1 MPGSERDT
9 LRALLRRV
17 DEVRGLSDRTEPSAN
32 VGVDDTETLVR
43 TLGEL
48 VEELERSHRRLIETN
63 VQLVSLR
70 EVASSLTNTV
80 DVAETTRTVTRYLQ
94 RAFGFD
100 QVCLLLIDRDRGV
113 LTGAWTNG
121 RAGAGAGTFSLE
133 VPMVGER
140 GSLARAVWLNRT
152 LLHQDCRRHPPALL
166 SEVHPLHDTFSAV
179 GSMACVPLQRSQAV
193 HAHEQSAVCG
203 THCMIGDAAMLTPPP
218 GIAAEGWAAEREE
231 GQRRCMHCEL
241 LPSLGVIAAAR
252 SKDAP
257 PLTAADVTLLESIAL
272 SVAPMVENARLFQE
286 LRRNQRFLENVLDS
300 MASSLVAVNLS
311 GEVLSFNQAAED
323 LLGWPEA
330 DALGLAIG
338 EVFGSEGEA
347 LINDTLARGH
357 EVVRQETL
365 LRSREGAAL
374 PVRLTTSLLRDDSG
388 RVYGAIAT
396 FLDLTPIKRAEEHAR
411 QMDRLAA
418 LGRFTSSVAHEIR
431 NPLTGI
437 GMGVQHLAK
446 AFRDDAA
453 QRKNLDFVL
462 SEIKRLD
469 RIVQELFDVT
479 HPRRLDL
486 RPRPIDETVRRAF
499 QSMEPMLADR
509 GIETTLELPAN
520 LPPVAHD
527 ADQMQ
532 QVLINLIKNAAEASE
547 RGGRIVVDT
556 AMAPAQ
562 RPDSSGP
569 AVVVRVTDQ
578 GCGIDAD
585 TQKTLFEPFF
595 TTKAGGTGLGLYITH
610 DIVKRHGGGLTVSSL
625 PGQGATFTVE
635 LPLEHQGGML

>member
-17 DEVRGLSDRTEPSAN
+17 DEVRGLSDRTEPASS

-100 QVCLLLIDRDRGV
+100 QVCLLLIDRERGV

-121 RAGAGAGTFSLE
+121 RTGAGAGTASLE
-133 VPMVGER
+133 VPLVGER
-140 GSLARAVWLNRT
+140 GSLARTVWLNRT
-152 LLHQDCRRHPPALL
+152 LLHQDCRRHPPALIP
-166 SEVHPLHDTFSAV
+166 ETHPLHEAFERL

-193 HAHEQSAVCG
+193 HAHEQSDTCG
-203 THCMIGDAAMLTPPP
+203 KQCLIGDAGMLTPPP
-218 GIAAEGWAAEREE
+218 GPAAEGWAATREE
-231 GQRRCMHCEL
+231 CQRRCLGCEL

-252 SKDAP
+252 SQDAP

-300 MASSLVAVNLS
+300 MASSLVAVNLR

-330 DALGLAIG
+330 DALGLEIG
-338 EVFGSEGEA
+338 DVFGSEGES
-347 LINDTLARGH
+347 LLTDTLSRGR

-365 LRSREGAAL
+365 LRARDGAAV
-374 PVRLTTSLLRDDSG
+374 PVRITTSLLRDDSG
-388 RVYGAIAT
+388 QVYGAIAT

-486 RPRPIDETVRRAF
+486 RPRPLDETVRRAF

-509 GIETTLELPAN
+509 GIETLLEVPAT

-527 ADQMQ
+527 ADQLQ

-547 RGGRIVVDT
+547 RGARIEVRAALTPPRRPDGS
-556 AMAPAQ
+556 APAVWV
-562 RPDSSGP
+562 S
-569 AVVVRVTDQ
+569 VTDQ
-578 GCGIDAD
+578 GCGIDVD

-610 DIVKRHGGGLTVSSL
+610 DIVKRHGGGLTVSSE
-625 PGQGATFTVE
+625 PGHGATFTVE
-635 LPLEHQGGML
+635 LPLEHQGGLV